1 MVSLSLAEPR
11 LATVILG
18 AGVDLEQLQYVNNL
32 SHNHKHVDE
41 LASLFVHVI
50 A

>member
-18 AGVDLEQLQYVNNL
+18 AGIDLEQLQYVNDL
-32 SHNHKHVDE
+32 SQKHVDE
-41 LASLFVHVI
+41 LASLFVHVL